1 MKKRFSK
8 SIIAGLGF
16 AAVCMGAH
24 STSYAAESP
33 LLSLQKSTQIDP
45 ASIPAK
51 SKKKQDTDIYIVHF
65 RDQPTINFKG
75 APGLAATKPVAGKK
89 LATASEKVQSYR
101 SFLKGKQDRT
111 LQNYGIPKEN
121 KVYEYTYA
129 FNGMAARMTAAQA
142 ELLSRDPG
150 VLTVAKDEM
159 AKMDTDSTR
168 EFLELN
174 SGRDSAWRSR
184 YTGEDVIIGII
195 DSGLYPEHPS
205 FADVETPSK
214 GDRGQPIAYGPPPA
228 GWTGDAC
235 EFGNTTFNP
244 LDVPF
249 TCNNKVLGARFYNEG
264 FLRGGD
270 PAVVL
275 APGSAMSA
283 RDDDGHG
290 SAAASNAAGNFG
302 VQAEIGGAQVG
313 SDVMSG
319 VAPRARIAVYK
330 VCWDGPIITDNPA
343 DDDNGCFN
351 SDSMAAIDQAV
362 ADGVDVINF
371 SIGGAST
378 NFASLDAVAFLFAA
392 DAGVHVATSAGNSGP
407 ELATVGAPG
416 VVPWLTSVGAVNDNQ
431 NFALG
436 IDVAAPASVAGLKIA
451 IEGAGPVQLEDIAGV
466 SGDLVV
472 TVPADGCTALTN
484 AADVTGKIAFIIR
497 GGCAFDDKYASAE
510 AAGATAIVVYNDG
523 AAADRFNPFIM
534 GGIDASRTIPGV
546 MISHDDGVEL
556 AAASGVT
563 ASLDSANQVELAN
576 RVADFSSRGPNR
588 GAFDIIKPDV
598 VAPGV
603 QILSA
608 ETTTENADA
617 ASRSSGVE
625 SFQYISGTSFS
636 SPHVAGV
643 LALIKQAHPD
653 WSPAVARSAMM
664 TTARQNL
671 ATQFNDDPATPF
683 EIGAGHV
690 VPNATFNPGLAY
702 DADLLDYAAFT
713 CGNNAQLFD
722 DAVCDL
728 LAGQGYSFDGSDLN
742 LPSIGIGELVGT
754 QSVTRTVTN
763 VDDDSTRRHRRKP
776 SVYKVEVEAPIG
788 IDVEV
793 SPRKLVL
800 LPGESA
806 EYTVTFTANNDA
818 RIDEFAFGSL
828 TWVEHGKRKGRKHRN
843 WWDWYRHGYAYG
855 HDKKNARQVRS
866 PIAVRPVALATVDE
880 VEGTGVDGSVSIPV
894 QFGYSGPYNAALAGI
909 SESFAFPDT
918 VTEADGLNILC
929 FDLPAADHI
938 RLQTFDQD
946 TTTPGGDDID
956 LRVFRVDDCAGFGN
970 LAQIGSSG
978 NATSNEVVDIANP
991 TAGGY
996 VFVIDFFA
1004 AAGGATSIDYTAWI
1018 SLLLGDDGNATVTAP
1033 ASATVGTTTNVIV
1046 DYTGLTPASRHLGVI
1061 SHQDGSAE
1069 VGRTVISIDTN

>member
-16 AAVCMGAH
+16 AAVCLGGH
-24 STSYAAESP
+24 STSYAAEPP
-33 LLSLQKSTQIDP
+33 LLSLQKSSQIDP

-51 SKKKQDTDIYIVHF
+51 SNKKQDTDIYIVHF
-65 RDQPTINFKG
+65 RDQPTINFDG
-75 APGLAATKPVAGKK
+75 APGLAATKPEAGKK
-89 LATASEKVQSYR
+89 LATTSAKVKSYR
-101 SFLKGKQDRT
+101 SFLKGKQDST

-121 KVYEYTYA
+121 KIYEYTYA
-129 FNGMAARMTAAQA
+129 FNGMAARMTAKQA

-150 VLTVAKDEM
+150 VLKVAKDEM

-174 SGRDSAWRSR
+174 SGRDAAWRSR

-214 GDRGQPIAYGPPPA
+214 GDRGRPIAYGPPPA

-235 EFGNTTFNP
+235 EFGNTAFNP

-249 TCNNKVLGARFYNEG
+249 ECNNKVLGARFYNEG

-302 VQAEIGGAQVG
+302 VQAEIGGEQVG

-416 VVPWLTSVGAVNDNQ
+416 VVPWLTSVGAVNDDQ

-436 IDVAAPASVAGLKIA
+436 IDVAAPASVAGLKTA
-451 IEGAGPVQLEDIAGV
+451 IEGAGPVQLEDIPGI

-472 TVPADGCTALTN
+472 TAPADGCAALTN
-484 AADVTGKIAFIIR
+484 AADVAGQIASVIR
-497 GGCAFDDKYASAE
+497 GGCAFDDKYANAE

-546 MISHDDGVEL
+546 MISHHDGAEL
-556 AAASGVT
+556 AAESGVT
-563 ASLDSANQVELAN
+563 ASLDSANQVELVN

-617 ASRSSGVE
+617 ASRSSGIE

-722 DAVCDL
+722 DSVCDL
-728 LAGQGYSFDGSDLN
+728 LEGQGYSFDGSDLN

-754 QSVTRTVTN
+754 QTVTRTVTN

-776 SVYKVEVEAPIG
+776 SVYKVEVEAPPG

-806 EYTVTFTANNDA
+806 EYTVTFTANGDA

-894 QFGYSGPYNAALAGI
+894 QFGYSGTYTAQIAGI

-929 FDLPAADHI
+929 FDLPASSHLRI
-938 RLQTFDQD
+938 QTFDQD
-946 TTTPGGDDID
+946 TTTPGEDDID

-978 NATSNEVVDIANP
+978 NATSNEVVDIPNA

-1018 SLLLGDDGNATVTAP
+1018 SLLLGDDGNTTVTAP
-1033 ASATVGTTTNVIV
+1033 ASATVGTATNVTV

-1069 VGRTVISIDTN
+1069 IGRTIISIDTN